1 MGSLEGKDATAD
13 AGAAAGAGAADADAG
28 AAASVVG
35 AAAGAADAGAG
46 AAAGA
51 VDAGAAAV
59 KTADATADAGA
70 AAGAADAGAG
80 AAGAGAAVGA
90 VDAGAAAVKAAGTVP
105 TGDLQRTYALTLG
118 YDGAPFAGF
127 ARQPGQ
133 LTVQGDVE
141 EALSLLFRQQV
152 LTVCA
157 GRTDAGVHA
166 RGQVVS
172 FSIPD
177 AAIKGRSKRT
187 LLRSLNALTHELIT
201 VKNIEE
207 KPQGFSA
214 RFDAVSREYRY
225 HICID
230 DVPPLFM
237 RDYSWH
243 IPKPLDVEAM
253 RLAAAYLEGEHDF
266 KSFCLAA
273 SAKDKTTFRYVEKV
287 QVEPAQVMD
296 ENLLVITVKGNAF
309 LHSMVRTMVGTLVKV
324 GAGHREPE
332 WVKHVLAA
340 CDRSAAGETAPA
352 RGLVFWSVDYEGL
365 RCPYAPGV
373 DAAATDADAAT
384 GAATGADAAAGAAA
398 ASGAAGASGA
408 ATGAAGA
415 TDAAAIQ
422 EEL

>member
-1 MGSLEGKDATAD
+1 MGSLEGKDATA
-13 AGAAAGAGAADADAG
+13 GAADAGAGAAVKAAGAVDATADAG

-35 AAAGAADAGAG
+35 AAA
-46 AAAGA
+46 AAA
-51 VDAGAAAV
+51 AA
-59 KTADATADAGA
+59 
-70 AAGAADAGAG
+70 
-80 AAGAGAAVGA
+80 
-90 VDAGAAAVKAAGTVP
+90 AAAVKAAGTVP

-118 YDGAPFAGF
+118 YNGAPFAGF

-243 IPKPLDVEAM
+243 IPRALDVGAM

-287 QVEPAQVMD
+287 QVEPAQVMG

-352 RGLVFWSVDYEGL
+352 CGLVFWSVDYEGP

-373 DAAATDADAAT
+373 VDA
-384 GAATGADAAAGAAA
+384 AATGADAVTGADAAADAAA